1 VEVVVLVQVPISKTY
16 EPVSPGYFFIEL
28 QAVPTHAGSVASA
41 TLVATVVSP
50 SGASMTKT
58 ISKTGLLPSNGPVPR
73 VVPSTALL
81 VVIEIGAKEPA
92 AKSGVALLS
101 YNSKP

>member
-1 VEVVVLVQVPISKTY
+1 
-16 EPVSPGYFFIEL
+16 
-28 QAVPTHAGSVASA
+28 
-41 TLVATVVSP
+41 
-50 SGASMTKT
+50 MTKT